1 MRILLNTLYVTTP
14 EAYLSKD
21 GLNVVVSVK
30 QNEIFRIPIH
40 NIEQIITFGYMG
52 ASPGLMKLCA
62 DNYVSLTFLSPQGR
76 YISRSQGPT
85 RGNVLLRKAQYK
97 NSDEPNYALHLSKLF
112 IGGKIQ
118 NYRNILRRF
127 IRDNGDDE
135 AIERVCEE
143 LLRCKRRVLNAESID
158 SVMVSDQEV
167 IQEVEQRIAWL
178 ADQIGSK
185 EKMEE
190 YYNKSYTQIREMLRE
205 NVKSQK
211 TVVQMQQKIV
221 GDIKLTPAE
230 VRNYFS
236 KLPQD
241 SIPFIPTQVEVQI
254 ITQEPKIS
262 EEEIERVKSQLRE
275 YADRVN
281 KGETSFST
289 LARFYSEDPGT
300 ARRGGEGGFTGRGEL
315 VPEFANVVFNLTDT
329 KKVSKVF
336 ETEFGYHIA
345 QLIEKR
351 GDRVNY
357 RHILLRPKVDQ
368 KDIDAALARLDSIA
382 DDIRKNKFTFD
393 DAATWIF

>member
-21 GLNVVVSVK
+21 GLNVVISVK

-62 DNYVSLTFLSPQGR
+62 DNNVSLTFLSPQGR

-158 SVMVSDQEV
+158 SVRGIEGEAATAYFGVLNN
-167 IQEVEQRIAWL
+167 VEFTG
-178 ADQIGSK
+178 GSAENYDVFEGRNRRPPK
-185 EKMEE
+185 NAINAMLSFVYTLICNDMTSALETVGLDPYVGFMHTLRPGRASLSLDMMEE
-190 YYNKSYTQIREMLRE
+190 LRAY
-205 NVKSQK
+205 
-211 TVVQMQQKIV
+211 
-221 GDIKLTPAE
+221 L
-230 VRNYFS
+230 
-236 KLPQD
+236 
-241 SIPFIPTQVEVQI
+241 
-254 ITQEPKIS
+254 
-262 EEEIERVKSQLRE
+262 
-275 YADRVN
+275 
-281 KGETSFST
+281 
-289 LARFYSEDPGT
+289 
-300 ARRGGEGGFTGRGEL
+300 
-315 VPEFANVVFNLTDT
+315 
-329 KKVSKVF
+329 
-336 ETEFGYHIA
+336 
-345 QLIEKR
+345 
-351 GDRVNY
+351 GDRLVLSLIN
-357 RHILLRPKVDQ
+357 
-368 KDIDAALARLDSIA
+368 
-382 DDIRKNKFTFD
+382 RKQITII
-393 DAATWIF
+393 WSCIEL